1 MVQKNSSISA
11 TLLDLARARAQHYP
25 DKRLYTFLE
34 DGETQERHMTYA
46 DLDKQSRTIAAWLQ
60 GMGMA
65 GKCALL
71 LYPPQLEY
79 ITAWFGCIY
88 AGIIAVPAYP
98 PQSPRLLPRLEAI
111 IADAHIEL
119 ILTTSPV
126 KMLADFWIN
135 QNPAWQGIPWI
146 TTDNIPT
153 DISPDDWREPAINS
167 DTIAFLQYTSGST
180 SAPKGV
186 VLSHANLLHNL
197 EHVRRSFEQSEET
210 LSVIW
215 LPPYHDM
222 GLIGGILQP
231 FYANYLAIL
240 MSPLDFLQR
249 PFRWVQAVSRY
260 RATTSGG
267 PNFAY
272 DLCARKVTPE
282 QVATLDLSSWRVAFN
297 GAEPVRAD
305 THRRFS
311 ETFAPAGFQPQ
322 AFFPCYGLAEATL
335 LVSGGSVAAPPVV
348 ASFDAEA
355 LQQRRVCLNGASS
368 ASYQLVGSG
377 RTLSDQR
384 IVIVNPETKRL
395 CPPDQIGEIWVAG
408 PSVAQG
414 YWNRPEQ
421 TAETF
426 RAFLADSG
434 DGPFLRTGD
443 LGFLHGGEL
452 FVTGRLKDLIIV
464 RGRNHYPQDIER
476 TVENSHPVLRPGCTA
491 AFAIDRDGEEQVVV
505 VQEVNLK
512 ADVDFAAVAQTIRQ
526 AVAAEHEL
534 QLYAVALIEPR
545 TIPKT
550 SSGKIQRHMCRQEF
564 LDHKLKAVH
573 IHVLETIASDEAPA
587 AAPQKDIPA
596 AILAAADPAVQSAL
610 LAAYLQEQASH
621 LLELPP
627 TALSPDTPLNAL
639 GIDSLTAVEFNHIL
653 ETDLGV
659 TLTLAD
665 LLEGATLADVERR
678 IQHTLIS
685 KPIPAP

>member
-1 MVQKNSSISA
+1 MFQMTSSTTPA

-25 DKRLYTFLE
+25 HKRLYTFLE
-34 DGETQERHMTYA
+34 DGESKERHMTYA
-46 DLDKQSRTIAAWLQ
+46 ELDQQARAIAAWLQ
-60 GMGMA
+60 RSGYA
-65 GKCALL
+65 GKSALL

-98 PQSPRLLPRLEAI
+98 PQSPRLLPRLQAI
-111 IADAHIEL
+111 IADANIEL
-119 ILTTSPV
+119 ILTTAPV
-126 KMLADFWIN
+126 KMLADMWIN
-135 QNPAWQGIPWI
+135 QNPDWQGIPWL
-146 TTDNIPT
+146 TTDNIPA
-153 DISPDDWREPAINS
+153 DISPDDWQAPAIS
-167 DTIAFLQYTSGST
+167 GDAVAFLQYTSGST

-186 VLSHANLLHNL
+186 VLTHANLLHNL
-197 EHVRRSFEQSEET
+197 EHVRRCFEQGEDT

-249 PFRWVQAVSRY
+249 PFRWVQAISRY
-260 RATTSGG
+260 GATTSGG

-282 QVATLDLSSWRVAFN
+282 QVASLDLSQWRVAFN

-305 THRRFS
+305 THRRFA

-322 AFFPCYGLAEATL
+322 AFFPCYGLAEGTL
-335 LVSGGSVAAPPVV
+335 LVSGGSVTAPPVV
-348 ASFDAEA
+348 ASFDADA
-355 LQQRRVCLNGASS
+355 LQQRRIAPHSDSSNG
-368 ASYQLVGSG
+368 YLLVGNG
-377 RTLSDQR
+377 RTLSDQQ
-384 IVIVNPETKRL
+384 IVIVTPETGRL
-395 CPPDQIGEIWVAG
+395 CPPDEIGEIWVAG

-414 YWNRPEQ
+414 YWNQPQ
-421 TAETF
+421 HTADTF
-426 RAFLADSG
+426 HAFLADTG

-443 LGFLHGGEL
+443 LGFLRDGEL

-476 TVENSHPVLRPGCTA
+476 TVEHTHPALRPGCSA
-491 AFAIDRDGEEQVVV
+491 AFAIDHDGEEQVVV

-512 ADVDFAAVAQTIRQ
+512 AGPDLPALAQIIRQ

-534 QLYAVALIEPR
+534 QLHAVVLLEPR

-550 SSGKIQRHMCRQEF
+550 SSGKIQRHLCRQKF
-564 LDHKLKAVH
+564 LNHTLKTLH
-573 IHVLETIASDEAPA
+573 IHILETPASDEAAPA
-587 AAPQKDIPA
+587 AQHTPA
-596 AILAAADPAVQSAL
+596 DILAAADPAVQAVL

-627 TALSPDTPLNAL
+627 AALLPDTPLNAL

-653 ETDLGV
+653 ESDLGV
-659 TLTLAD
+659 TVTLAD

-678 IQHTLIS
+678 IQHTLS
-685 KPIPAP
+685 NKPVPAP

>member
-1 MVQKNSSISA
+1 MVQNNSSIPA
-11 TLLDLARARAQHYP
+11 TLLELARARAQHYP
-25 DKRLYTFLE
+25 QKRLYTFLE
-34 DGETQERHMTYA
+34 DGESQERHMTYA
-46 DLDKQSRTIAAWLQ
+46 DLDEQARTIAAWLQ

-98 PQSPRLLPRLEAI
+98 PQSPRLLPRLQAI
-111 IADAHIEL
+111 IADANIEL

-126 KMLADFWIN
+126 KMLADMWIN
-135 QNPAWQGIPWI
+135 QHPDWQDIPWF
-146 TTDNIPT
+146 TTDNIPAG
-153 DISPDDWREPAINS
+153 ISANDWQEPAING
-167 DTIAFLQYTSGST
+167 DAIAFLQYTSGST
-180 SAPKGV
+180 STPKGV

-197 EHVRRSFEQSEET
+197 EHVRRSFEQNEDT

-231 FYANYLAIL
+231 FYANYLAVL

-260 RATTSGG
+260 QATTSGG

-282 QVATLDLSSWRVAFN
+282 QVSTLDLSHWRVAFN

-305 THRRFS
+305 THRRFV
-311 ETFAPAGFQPQ
+311 ETFAPAGFNPQ

-348 ASFDAEA
+348 ASFDAAA
-355 LQQRRVCLNGASS
+355 LQQRRVAPSANGSNG
-368 ASYQLVGSG
+368 YLLVGSG
-377 RTLSDQR
+377 RTLADQQIA
-384 IVIVNPETKRL
+384 IVSPETGRL

-408 PSVAQG
+408 PSVANG
-414 YWNRPEQ
+414 YWNQPQ
-421 TAETF
+421 HTAETF
-426 RAFLADSG
+426 RAFLADTG
-434 DGPFLRTGD
+434 EGPFLRTGD
-443 LGFLHGGEL
+443 LGFLHDGEL
-452 FVTGRLKDLIIV
+452 FVTGRMKDLIIV

-476 TVENSHPVLRPGCTA
+476 TVEHSHPALRPGCSA
-491 AFAIDRDGEEQVVV
+491 AFAVDHDGEEQVVV

-512 ADVDFAAVAQTIRQ
+512 EGPDIPTLVQTIRQ
-526 AVAAEHEL
+526 AVTAEHEL
-534 QLYAVALIEPR
+534 QLHAVVLLEPR

-550 SSGKIQRHMCRQEF
+550 SSGKIQRHLCRQEF
-564 LDHKLKAVH
+564 LNHKLNAIHTH
-573 IHVLETIASDEAPA
+573 ILETTASAEAAPA
-587 AAPQKDIPA
+587 GHSPNTPA

-610 LAAYLQEQASH
+610 LAAYLQEQASY

-627 TALSPDTPLNAL
+627 AALSPDTPLNAL

-659 TLTLAD
+659 TITLAD
-665 LLEGATLADVERR
+665 LLEGATLADVEQQ
-678 IQHTLIS
+678 IQQTLT
-685 KPIPAP
+685 KV

>member
-1 MVQKNSSISA
+1 MVQNNSSIPA
-11 TLLDLARARAQHYP
+11 TLLELARARAQHYP

-34 DGETQERHMTYA
+34 DGESKERHMTYA
-46 DLDKQSRTIAAWLQ
+46 DLDREARAIAAWLQ
-60 GMGMA
+60 GMDMA

-146 TTDNIPT
+146 TTDNIPAG
-153 DISPDDWREPAINS
+153 ISADDWREPAISS
-167 DTIAFLQYTSGST
+167 DAVAFLQYTSGST
-180 SAPKGV
+180 STPKGV
-186 VLSHANLLHNL
+186 VLTHANLLHNL

-210 LSVIW
+210 RSVIW

-231 FYANYLAIL
+231 FYANYLAVL

-260 RATTSGG
+260 HATTSGG

-282 QVATLDLSSWRVAFN
+282 QVSTLDLSNWRVAFN

-305 THRRFS
+305 THRRFV
-311 ETFAPAGFQPQ
+311 ETFAPAGFQPH

-348 ASFDAEA
+348 ASFDAAA
-355 LQQRRVCLNGASS
+355 LFQRRVSLNGASS
-368 ASYQLVGSG
+368 AGYQMVGSG
-377 RTLSDQR
+377 RTLSDQQM
-384 IVIVNPETKRL
+384 VIVNPDTRQL

-426 RAFLADSG
+426 RAFLADTG

-443 LGFLHGGEL
+443 LGFLHNGEL

-476 TVENSHPVLRPGCTA
+476 TVEECHPALRPGCSA
-491 AFAIDRDGEEQVVV
+491 AFGIDRDGEEQVVV

-512 ADVDFAAVAQTIRQ
+512 DGLDMPALAQTIRQ
-526 AVAAEHEL
+526 AVTMEHEL
-534 QLYAVALIEPR
+534 HLYAVVLIEPR

-550 SSGKIQRHMCRQEF
+550 SSGKIQRHLCRQEF
-564 LDHKLKAVH
+564 LNQTLRTVH
-573 IHVLETIASDEAPA
+573 THVLETAAGDQAAPASDSL
-587 AAPQKDIPA
+587 DIPA
-596 AILAAADPAVQSAL
+596 AILSAADPAVQATL
-610 LAAYLQEQASH
+610 LAAYLHEQASY

-627 TALSPDTPLNAL
+627 AALSPDTPLNAL

-659 TLTLAD
+659 TITLAD
-665 LLEGATLADVERR
+665 LLEGATLADVERQ
-678 IQHTLIS
+678 IQQTLT
-685 KPIPAP
+685 KV

>member
-1 MVQKNSSISA
+1 MVQNNSAIPA
-11 TLLDLARARAQHYP
+11 TLLELARARAQHYP
-25 DKRLYTFLE
+25 DKRLYTYLE
-34 DGETQERHMTYA
+34 DGESKERHMTYA
-46 DLDKQSRTIAAWLQ
+46 DLDEQARTIAAWLQ

-98 PQSPRLLPRLEAI
+98 PQSPRLLPRLQAI
-111 IADAHIEL
+111 IADANIEL

-126 KMLADFWIN
+126 KMLADMWIN
-135 QNPAWQGIPWI
+135 QHPDWQNIPWF
-146 TTDNIPT
+146 TTDNIPAG
-153 DISPDDWREPAINS
+153 ISAGDWREPAIS
-167 DTIAFLQYTSGST
+167 GDAVAFLQYTSGST

-231 FYANYLAIL
+231 FYANYLAVL

-282 QVATLDLSSWRVAFN
+282 QVSTLDLSNWRVAFN

-305 THRRFS
+305 THRRFV
-311 ETFAPAGFQPQ
+311 ETFAPAGFQPH

-335 LVSGGSVAAPPVV
+335 LVSGGSVTAPPVV

-355 LQQRRVCLNGASS
+355 LQQRRVSLNGASS
-368 ASYQLVGSG
+368 AGYQMVGSG
-377 RTLSDQR
+377 RTLSDQQ
-384 IVIVNPETKRL
+384 IVIVNPETKQL

-414 YWNRPEQ
+414 YWNRPEH
-421 TAETF
+421 TAQTF
-426 RAFLADSG
+426 RAFLADNG
-434 DGPFLRTGD
+434 AGPFLRTGD
-443 LGFLHGGEL
+443 LGFLHNGEL

-476 TVENSHPVLRPGCTA
+476 TVEECHPALRPGCSA
-491 AFAIDRDGEEQVVV
+491 AFGIDRDGEEQVVV

-512 ADVDFAAVAQTIRQ
+512 VEVDLPALAQTIRQ
-526 AVAAEHEL
+526 AVAMEHEL
-534 QLYAVALIEPR
+534 QLHAVVLIEPR

-550 SSGKIQRHMCRQEF
+550 SSGKIQRHKCRQEF
-564 LDHKLKAVH
+564 HNQTLRTVH
-573 IHVLETIASDEAPA
+573 IHILETAAGDQA
-587 AAPQKDIPA
+587 AAAGDSQDIPA
-596 AILAAADPAVQSAL
+596 AILAAADPAVQAAL
-610 LAAYLQEQASH
+610 LAAYLHEQASY

-627 TALSPDTPLNAL
+627 AALSPDTPLNAL

-659 TLTLAD
+659 TITLAD
-665 LLEGATLADVERR
+665 LLEGATLADVERQ
-678 IQHTLIS
+678 IQQTLT
-685 KPIPAP
+685 KV